1 MTFIRSRLA
10 LTLIGLVIIGGVS
23 AALAAMTAPHPFQT
37 ALIGAGQ
44 TSVLKS
50 TATATSAALA
60 PGGASTSAPA
70 APTNTPPP
78 APTARPT
85 TPPTDSGGQSAHP
98 QGTVASVNTS
108 AGTFTM
114 TTSNGSSVTIVVTG
128 STTFSGS
135 VRSLSALRAGQQVE
149 VLGTL
154 QANGNVL
161 ASDVNAD
168 SGN

>member
-10 LTLIGLVIIGGVS
+10 LTLIGLFIIGGVS
-23 AALAAMTAPHPFQT
+23 AALAAMTAPHPLQA
-37 ALIGAGQ
+37 ALIGTGQ
-44 TSVLKS
+44 TSALK
-50 TATATSAALA
+50 TMATATSAASV

-85 TPPTDSGGQSAHP
+85 TPPDSGGQSAHP

-108 AGTFTM
+108 AGTFIM

-128 STTFSGS
+128 STIFNGS
-135 VRSLSALRAGQQVE
+135 VHSLSALRAGQQVE

-154 QANGNVL
+154 QENGSVL